1 VNTRTRDFGA
11 LSWSQVDAAL
21 AESVTDLPPAD
32 SAPWSWH
39 CAAGTISLRA
49 DLPPVA
55 DPRHRELMLIGGAL
69 LLNLRLLIR
78 GSGTFVTVRTL
89 PDPGRPDLI
98 AVLRP
103 EGTARVTPVDRDL
116 LRAVLHARDR
126 RPAPA
131 RPIGD
136 GLIGALQQTARVEQT
151 WLARLPD
158 PAPVE
163 PPGPPDRPAPSRLVV
178 GSVLDGPTARLQS
191 GQGLQRVLLTAALH
205 GAPGQVDPEPLREPT
220 GRRRVRTIIGGGL
233 WPQAVL
239 RVGAPDPSP

>member
-1 VNTRTRDFGA
+1 MNTRTRDFGA

-103 EGTARVTPVDRDL
+103 EGTARVTPADRAL
-116 LRAVLHARDR
+116 LRAVLHSRDR

-131 RPIGD
+131 APV
-136 GLIGALQQTARVEQT
+136 GASVVGQLQQAARVERT
-151 WLARLPD
+151 WLARLPGSAAAEA
-158 PAPVE
+158 PA
-163 PPGPPDRPAPSRLVV
+163 GNPDAPSPLVI
-178 GSVLDGPTARLQS
+178 GTVLDGATARLQS
-191 GQGLQRVLLTAALH
+191 GQALQRVLLTASLN
-205 GAPGQVDPEPLREPT
+205 GVLSRVDPEPLRAPG
-220 GRRRVRTIIGGGL
+220 GRAQVRRIIGGGL
-233 WPQAVL
+233 WPQALL
-239 RVGAPDPSP
+239 RVGAPT